1 MRNIY
6 ALTLWKQQTFQNSSN
21 KQRKITKNF
30 ENEHQ
35 DPVFEPQQFTEYA
48 TGSGDDEIGIQ
59 RKLPVTLPG
68 VAEKASDC
76 RSSRRRTEVSDW
88 SSGENVWQSWINGA
102 NLALLTVATQKYRRN
117 AANINRGLVAFAS
130 EWSSS
135 PKRLIPG
142 ASSERRRSGS
152 RKWEPE
158 KTPSIAGSE
167 VISGRIQG
175 FRLINVG
182 PGLN

>member
-1 MRNIY
+1 MFLRSICICFKDSWQRFIERKRPLNEPVGSVNSESSSY
-6 ALTLWKQQTFQNSSN
+6 ASSV
-21 KQRKITKNF
+21 RAPKIKHCYRYKAVIEKVRWTYIMKF
-30 ENEHQ
+30 K
-35 DPVFEPQQFTEYA
+35 
-48 TGSGDDEIGIQ
+48 EITWIK
-59 RKLPVTLPG
+59 R
-68 VAEKASDC
+68 
-76 RSSRRRTEVSDW
+76 
-88 SSGENVWQSWINGA
+88 INGA

-175 FRLINVG
+175 FRLTNVG